1 MRGLDDLAMNY
12 WLDLFTVKTLEEF
25 QKAGANVSGFRDRRF
40 QICQQIQP
48 GDKLLCYI
56 TGISRWV
63 GVLRVT
69 KPAYRSEE
77 RIWDMEV
84 FPVRLGVEPEILLP
98 PEHGIPHQS
107 LQPSLHSPA
116 RSWAG
121 YLRGSPTRLQ
131 KDDAEVILDAIQRAQ
146 QTPVFRP
153 IDKKKAER
161 VPVANKGATS
171 GEAKDLTTERPG
183 LCPWLPT
190 FSQLRGYLTAIEGT
204 SVRELESLES
214 AIKKLRGTPQEPISW
229 ENPEIWIEQRL
240 EGTDQALAKL
250 MWSISGHRINPSYS
264 LEPGNVA
271 DRYDLIDERE
281 GKWTVTFAGKDLLRS
296 EFGATE
302 RGIDLQEG
310 MGEILKLIQVKPN
323 ARRADLL
330 PGWGEFAIS
339 HSKARKES
347 VLKGLLYRRLQNLL
361 DRKLIE
367 REGQRYRLTQRGEDY
382 LESLISG
389 LPDVGQSRTRELL
402 AGVELFNRK
411 QREMLRERLEN
422 MDPYAFEH
430 LVCDLLTEMGY
441 DDVEVTEPSNDKG
454 VDVKAVAQFG
464 ITTINEVI
472 QVKRHRANI
481 QRPALDMLRGSLH
494 RFKAQ
499 KGTIITTGDYGKRA
513 KDAAFEMGAAPITLI
528 NGETL
533 IDLLLQHQIGV
544 KKKIVDYYE
553 LDETAFQPEDSVEI
567 EGADDE
573 VTENHLT

>member
-1 MRGLDDLAMNY
+1 MNY

-25 QKAGANVSGFRDRRF
+25 QKAGAKVSGFRDRRF
-40 QICQQIQP
+40 HVCEQIQP
-48 GDKLLCYI
+48 GDKLLCYV

-131 KDDAEVILDAIQRAQ
+131 KEDAEVILDAIQRAQ

-153 IDKKKAER
+153 IDRKKAER
-161 VPVANKGATS
+161 VPVPNKGARS

-190 FSQLRGYLTAIEGT
+190 FSQLRGYLTAIDGIA
-204 SVRELESLES
+204 VADLEDLES
-214 AIKKLRGTPQEPISW
+214 AIRGLRGTPQEPVSW
-229 ENPEIWIEQRL
+229 ENPETWIGERL
-240 EGTDQALAKL
+240 TGADQALARRI
-250 MWSISGHRINPSYS
+250 WSVSGHRINPRYLRGS
-264 LEPGNVA
+264 GIVA
-271 DRYDLIDERE
+271 ERYDLIDEGD
-281 GKWTVTFAGKDLLRS
+281 GKWSVTAAGKDLLSS

-310 MGEILKLIQVKPN
+310 MGELLKLIQVKPN
-323 ARRADLL
+323 ARRGDLL
-330 PGWGEFAIS
+330 PGWRDFVVA
-339 HSKARKES
+339 HSNVRQES
-347 VLKGLLYRRLQNLL
+347 VVKHFLYNRLRSLL
-361 DRKLIE
+361 DRRLIE
-367 REGQRYRLTQRGEDY
+367 RDGQRYRLLRTGEDY
-382 LESLISG
+382 LGSLISG
-389 LPDVGQSRTRELL
+389 LPDSGQGRVRELL
-402 AGVELFNRK
+402 ATVETFNRS
-411 QREMLRERLEN
+411 QRDMLRERLEN
-422 MDPYAFEH
+422 MDPFAFER
-430 LVCDLLTEMGY
+430 LICDLLTEMGY
-441 DDVEVTEPSNDKG
+441 EDVEVTQPTNDKG

-481 QRPALDMLRGSLH
+481 QRPVLDMLRGSLH

-499 KGTIITTGDYGKRA
+499 KGTIITTGDYGKGA
-513 KDAAFEMGAAPITLI
+513 KDAAFEMGAAPIALI
-528 NGETL
+528 NGDTL
-533 IDLLLQHQIGV
+533 IDLLIQHEIGV
-544 KKKIVDYYE
+544 KKKTLDYYE
-553 LDETAFQPEDSVEI
+553 LDESAFQQEAPDEI
-567 EGADDE
+567 EEAEGGGSDRD
-573 VTENHLT
+573 